1 MMIKT
6 AGSYHVPVL
15 LEQSI
20 EGLNIHPEGIY
31 VDATFGGGGHSM
43 EILSQ
48 LNEKG
53 HLFSFDQDLD
63 AEKNIQQEGH
73 EVLLQDNFTFIR
85 SNFRYLKNWMRYY
98 KIEKIDGILADL
110 GVSSHHFDDENRG
123 FSFRFDAPLDMR
135 MNTKASLTAA
145 DLINTYNEEQL
156 ADIFYLYGELKNARR
171 IASLLVK
178 ARSQKNITST
188 HDLIQAVEAVFGKAR
203 EKKDLAKLF
212 QALRIEV
219 NHEME
224 ALKELLNSAQE
235 LLTTGGRLVVIT
247 YHSLED
253 RMVKNI
259 MKTGNVQGK
268 VQQDFF
274 GRIETTF
281 KLLNNKV
288 ITPTPQEQQENPRS
302 RSAKLRIAE
311 KI

>member
-43 EILSQ
+43 KILSQ

-63 AEKNIQQEGH
+63 AAKNIQQEGH

-145 DLINTYNEEQL
+145 DVINTYNEEQL

>member
-1 MMIKT
+1 MC
-6 AGSYHVPVL
+6 
-15 LEQSI
+15 
-20 EGLNIHPEGIY
+20 
-31 VDATFGGGGHSM
+31 
-43 EILSQ
+43 
-48 LNEKG
+48 
-53 HLFSFDQDLD
+53 
-63 AEKNIQQEGH
+63 
-73 EVLLQDNFTFIR
+73 IR
-85 SNFRYLKNWMRYY
+85 DR
-98 KIEKIDGILADL
+98 E
-110 GVSSHHFDDENRG
+110 
-123 FSFRFDAPLDMR
+123 
-135 MNTKASLTAA
+135 
-145 DLINTYNEEQL
+145 
-156 ADIFYLYGELKNARR
+156 
-171 IASLLVK
+171 
-178 ARSQKNITST
+178 
-188 HDLIQAVEAVFGKAR
+188 R
-203 EKKDLAKLF
+203 EKKELAKLF